1 MNKLF
6 ITLLLVAG
14 TIFASCSST
23 KEYNYGSEASLS
35 NIKWVVE
42 KINGLNVNYT
52 DYTMSYP
59 WITMMIN
66 ATAFEGSTGCN
77 SIKGSVNAT
86 PESISFSHIT
96 STKMA
101 CPDSDEAVF
110 LKALT
115 DADSWKAKNDRLY
128 LYSGSSITAVFKREE
143 QQN

>member
-1 MNKLF
+1 MSKILF
-6 ITLLLVAG
+6 TFLLLAAISF
-14 TIFASCSST
+14 TSCSST
-23 KEYNYGSEASLS
+23 KEYKYGSEASLS

-59 WITMMIN
+59 WITMMVN
-66 ATAFEGSTGCN
+66 ATVFEGNTGCN

-86 PESISFSHIT
+86 PETISFTHIT

-110 LKALT
+110 LNALT
-115 DADSWKAKNDRLY
+115 DADSWKVKNGKLY
-128 LYSGSSITAVFKREE
+128 LYAGSKNTAIFKKEE

>member
-1 MNKLF
+1 MSKIF
-6 ITLLLVAG
+6 FTFLLLAAICF
-14 TIFASCSST
+14 TSCTTT
-23 KEYNYGSEASLS
+23 KEHKFGSEASLS

-52 DYTMSYP
+52 DYTRSYP
-59 WITMMIN
+59 WITMMVN
-66 ATAFEGSTGCN
+66 ATVFEGSTGCN
-77 SIKGSVNAT
+77 SIQGTVNAT

-115 DADSWKAKNDRLY
+115 DADSWSVKNDMLY
-128 LYSGSSITAVFKREE
+128 LYSGSNTTAVFKKEE